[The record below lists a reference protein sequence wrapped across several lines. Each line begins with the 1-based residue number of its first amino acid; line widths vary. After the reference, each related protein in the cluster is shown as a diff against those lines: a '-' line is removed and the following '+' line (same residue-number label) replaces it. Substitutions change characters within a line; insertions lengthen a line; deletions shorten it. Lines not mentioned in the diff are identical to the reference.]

1 MRRRLGRLVALVV
14 ALVADAG
21 RADTERLLVLTATA
35 GYRHESI
42 PAAVAAIE
50 DLARPLGL
58 VVERLDGP
66 PPIGRLPLDGVVAV
80 VLAQTTGDFLGAEAA
95 ARLEA
100 FVREGGGLLAL
111 HAAAD
116 AHDGWPAY
124 EALVGAWFRSHPPD
138 LHTTIVRFEPD
149 VPGLAAL
156 GGGREWRVT
165 DELYDFRTNP
175 RGRVRVIATIDERTY
190 AGGGMGADHPIAWC
204 HAVGRGRSWYTGLGH
219 RAELFAD
226 PVMREHLGR
235 GLAWVTGR
243 GETC

>member
-1 MRRRLGRLVALVV
+1 MRHRLGRLVALVV
-14 ALVADAG
+14 AVVAEAG
-21 RADTERLLVLTATA
+21 RADAERLLLLTATA

-42 PAAVAAIE
+42 PAAVAAIA

-58 VVERLDGP
+58 VVERIDGP
-66 PPIGRLPLDGVVAV
+66 APIGRLPLDGVVAV

-116 AHDGWPAY
+116 AHYGWPAY
-124 EALVGAWFRSHPPD
+124 EALVGAWFRSHPPG
-138 LHTTIVRFEPD
+138 LQSTIVRFEPD